1 MVCKSAWLRSNIAQT
16 TAKVPFWLISLLL
29 HNLLFAKLLKLC
41 PCHYDDCCELFPAV
55 SLNEHWAWTAT
66 FLLCWLRFLS
76 TRATNHC
83 TCHFEEFSFFWNKY
97 FVIWSRRIDWNLLI
111 MLIETSFKLWT
122 PATNHCT
129 CHFENTVFNWNRYF
143 VNWSKYLGFTDT
155 GRHFVSDDWVV
166 LQQLP
171 CRLCNKSRQL
181 SHLVDFWLDSS
192 LKEF

>member
-1 MVCKSAWLRSNIAQT
+1 MMI
-16 TAKVPFWLISLLL
+16 
-29 HNLLFAKLLKLC
+29 
-41 PCHYDDCCELFPAV
+41 AV
-55 SLNEHWAWTAT
+55 SYFPPCLWMSTEHWPRPSYYADWDFFQHVQPIIAHVI
-66 FLLCWLRFLS
+66 LKKKV
-76 TRATNHC
+76 
-83 TCHFEEFSFFWNKY
+83 FFWNKY

-122 PATNHCT
+122 PATNHYT

-143 VNWSKYLGFTDT
+143 VNCSKYLGFTDT
-155 GRHFVSDDWVV
+155 GRHFVSDDWVL

-192 LKEF
+192 LKEFKRETSTSLRNCCLVSDE